1 MVRGSSSFK
10 RIPAFLDLDFH
21 IAKRLLIFSKT
32 RKLPPTYMLTKE
44 VIAQLKEKL
53 EQMKTSLEADL
64 ADVSEKKDGKNNTPT
79 FNAVY
84 PEQGSSSEDDNA
96 EEISQYADELSLVG
110 ELEIQL
116 RDVMK
121 ALESI
126 EKGTYGT
133 CKYCHQ
139 DIDLKRLEARPH
151 SSSCVSCKKL
161 LTQEL

>member
-1 MVRGSSSFK
+1 MLSPDLVAKFK
-10 RIPAFLDLDFH
+10 
-21 IAKRLLIFSKT
+21 
-32 RKLPPTYMLTKE
+32 E
-44 VIAQLKEKL
+44 QL

-64 ADVSEKKDGKNNTPT
+64 ADVSEKKNGKNNSTT
-79 FNAVY
+79 FSAVY
-84 PEQGSSSEDDNA
+84 PEGGSSSEDDNA

-110 ELEIQL
+110 ELETQL

-126 EKGTYGT
+126 AKGTYGA

-139 DIDLKRLEARPH
+139 AIDLKRLEARPH
-151 SSSCVSCKKL
+151 SSSCVSCKKM

>member
-1 MVRGSSSFK
+1 
-10 RIPAFLDLDFH
+10 
-21 IAKRLLIFSKT
+21 
-32 RKLPPTYMLTKE
+32 MLSPE
-44 VIAQLKEKL
+44 LIAQLKQTL
-53 EQMKTSLEADL
+53 EQMKISLEADL
-64 ADVSEKKDGKNNTPT
+64 AAVAQKDGKNSQT
-79 FNAVY
+79 FNVVY
-84 PEQGSSSEDDNA
+84 PEMGSSSEDDNA
-96 EEISQYADELSLVG
+96 EEVSMYADEISLVG
-110 ELEIQL
+110 ELETQL

-126 EKGTYGT
+126 TKGTYGT